1 MRAADSVVS
10 LYPLL
15 LLLLFRALWDC
26 GYTKQIYCLSGLVRC
41 STICKTTTQNKKNLS
56 CNKSINLTAALH
68 MRLLSDTHKLKK
80 WPFPY
85 LAEEVER
92 KYSYLGSAPPA
103 AHCAPHGCPGHQKND
118 RNIYLGCR
126 NANNHPFLNTHTFD
140 HASTFNGPAAQQER
154 VASILP
160 TKNLAQQ
167 TYCKVQ
173 ERPCHPK
180 CGC

>member
-1 MRAADSVVS
+1 MYMRAADSVVS

-41 STICKTTTQNKKNLS
+41 STICKTTTQNKK
-56 CNKSINLTAALH
+56 KSVLQQIHKPCRRPTYAAVLRH
-68 MRLLSDTHKLKK
+68 IQTKK

-103 AHCAPHGCPGHQKND
+103 AHYAP
-118 RNIYLGCR
+118 
-126 NANNHPFLNTHTFD
+126 AT
-140 HASTFNGPAAQQER
+140 R
-154 VASILP
+154 VPWTS
-160 TKNLAQQ
+160 K
-167 TYCKVQ
+167 K
-173 ERPCHPK
+173 
-180 CGC
+180 